1 VDYRAFLN
9 ALSGTGTAI
18 QRQEKLQSLAA
29 GRVELV
35 ATVEDVTDS
44 YLLVVIHHNPK
55 LISDFIPFDEKTVP
69 RSQLLSLSSGDQLNM
84 TVKITTG
91 GSLGEFGF
99 RLVSIDRITTRVEVE
114 RQRARIEER
123 EREEKLQQ
131 QKNAREEADRDA
143 RRLALKMF
151 AWIGLAL
158 ATLWLSCAL
167 LWRLDMW
174 LTMGGRSH

>member
-35 ATVEDVTDS
+35 GTVEDVTDS
-44 YLLVVIHHNPK
+44 YLLVVIHGNPK
-55 LISDFIPFDEKTVP
+55 IVSEFIHFDEKTVP
-69 RSQLLSLSSGDQLNM
+69 RGQLLSLSSGDQLNM
-84 TVKITTG
+84 TVKITTR

-99 RLVSIDRITTRVEVE
+99 RLVSIDGITTRVELE
-114 RQRARIEER
+114 RQRARIEVR

-131 QKNAREEADRDA
+131 QKNAEEEADRYA
-143 RRLALKMF
+143 RRVAFKMCVR
-151 AWIGLAL
+151 IGLVL